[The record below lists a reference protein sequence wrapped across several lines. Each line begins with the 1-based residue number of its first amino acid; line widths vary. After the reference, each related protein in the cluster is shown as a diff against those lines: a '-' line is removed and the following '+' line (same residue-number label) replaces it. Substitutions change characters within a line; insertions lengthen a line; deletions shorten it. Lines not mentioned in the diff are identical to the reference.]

1 MHLLDAFILLVVLS
15 SYFNIMFFSA
25 LNSTGY
31 CHFKFKYLSFAIKLS
46 YKTINSSIYLVKV
59 FCNTLIILK

>member
-1 MHLLDAFILLVVLS
+1 
-15 SYFNIMFFSA
+15 MFFSA